1 MISANRPIINLDLDL
16 LRTFVAVADLNTFA
30 AAAAAVCRTQSAVS
44 QQMQRLEQLVGKELF
59 ARHGRNKLLTEH
71 GIQLLGY
78 ARKILRFNDE
88 ACSSLMFSNL
98 QGVLTIGAS
107 DESADTIL
115 PFLLNRVSSV
125 YPKLALDVRVK
136 RNAYMAEMLESQEV
150 DLMVTTHRPSTFKA
164 LNLRTSPTHW
174 YCAAEYV
181 LQKGEPIPLVLLD
194 DPSPFRDMVLAT
206 LNKADIPWRLA
217 YVASTLPAVRAA
229 VKAGLG
235 VTARPVE
242 MMSPDLRVLSGV
254 DGLPPLPDTE
264 YLLCYDPS
272 SNNELAQVIYQAME
286 SYNNVKKYVNL
297 LLHFCYRMTKACH
310 RSRKY
315 SLLGGGIDTN
325 SCQNRPVF
333 FPLLHNG
340 HDSTT
345 SNFPGVVNDLGRK
358 GAKCKCCC
366 HCVNQCEETFVKVDK
381 RL

>member
-1 MISANRPIINLDLDL
+1 
-16 LRTFVAVADLNTFA
+16 
-30 AAAAAVCRTQSAVS
+30 
-44 QQMQRLEQLVGKELF
+44 
-59 ARHGRNKLLTEH
+59 
-71 GIQLLGY
+71 
-78 ARKILRFNDE
+78 
-88 ACSSLMFSNL
+88 MFSNL

-164 LNLRTSPTHW
+164 LNLRTSPTYW

-217 YVASTLPAVRAA
+217 YVASTLPVVRAA

-272 SNNELAQVIYQAME
+272 SNNELAQVIYQTME
-286 SYNNVKKYVNL
+286 SYHNPWQYSP
-297 LLHFCYRMTKACH
+297 MSAPEGDD
-310 RSRKY
+310 
-315 SLLGGGIDTN
+315 SLLIERDI
-325 SCQNRPVF
+325 
-333 FPLLHNG
+333 
-340 HDSTT
+340 
-345 SNFPGVVNDLGRK
+345 
-358 GAKCKCCC
+358 
-366 HCVNQCEETFVKVDK
+366 E
-381 RL
+381 

>member
-1 MISANRPIINLDLDL
+1 MNLDLDL

-88 ACSSLMFSNL
+88 ACMSLMFSNL
-98 QGVLTIGAS
+98 QGVLTLGAS

-115 PFLLNRVSSV
+115 PFLLNRISSV
-125 YPKLALDVRVK
+125 YPKLALDVSVK
-136 RNAYMAEMLESQEV
+136 RNAFMIEMLKENEV
-150 DLMVTTHRPSTFKA
+150 DLVVTTHRPGQFNCLT
-164 LNLRTSPTHW
+164 LRTSPTHW

-181 LQKGEPIPLVLLD
+181 LQQGEPVPLVLLD
-194 DPSPFRDMVLAT
+194 DPSPFRDMVLAA
-206 LNKADIPWRLA
+206 LNEANIPWRLA

-242 MMSPDLRVLSGV
+242 MMSPDLRVLGKS

-264 YLLCYDPS
+264 YLLCHNTS
-272 SNNELAQVIYQAME
+272 SNNELAKVVFEAME
-286 SYNNVKKYVNL
+286 NYHNPWQFEHVT
-297 LLHFCYRMTKACH
+297 HEGGMT
-310 RSRKY
+310 
-315 SLLGGGIDTN
+315 
-325 SCQNRPVF
+325 P
-333 FPLLHNG
+333 
-340 HDSTT
+340 
-345 SNFPGVVNDLGRK
+345 
-358 GAKCKCCC
+358 
-366 HCVNQCEETFVKVDK
+366 
-381 RL
+381 

>member
-1 MISANRPIINLDLDL
+1 MINANRPIMNLDLDL

-88 ACSSLMFSNL
+88 ACMSLMFSNL
-98 QGVLTIGAS
+98 QGVLTLGAS

-125 YPKLALDVRVK
+125 YPKLALDVSVK
-136 RNAYMAEMLESQEV
+136 RNAFMIEMLKENEV
-150 DLMVTTHRPSTFKA
+150 DLVVTTHRPGQFDCLT
-164 LNLRTSPTHW
+164 LRTSPTHW

-194 DPSPFRDMVLAT
+194 DPSPFRDMVLT
-206 LNKADIPWRLA
+206 VLNKANIPWRLA

-242 MMSPDLRVLSGV
+242 MMSPDLRVLGKS
-254 DGLPPLPDTE
+254 DGLPALPETE
-264 YLLCYDPS
+264 YLLCHNAA
-272 SNNELAQVIYQAME
+272 SNNELAKVVFEAME
-286 SYNNVKKYVNL
+286 NYHNPWQYEQVTSEGGDD
-297 LLHFCYRMTKACH
+297 
-310 RSRKY
+310 
-315 SLLGGGIDTN
+315 SLIVEGD
-325 SCQNRPVF
+325 F
-333 FPLLHNG
+333 
-340 HDSTT
+340 
-345 SNFPGVVNDLGRK
+345 
-358 GAKCKCCC
+358 
-366 HCVNQCEETFVKVDK
+366 E
-381 RL
+381 

>member
-1 MISANRPIINLDLDL
+1 MINANRPIMNLDLDL

-88 ACSSLMFSNL
+88 ACMSLMYSNL
-98 QGVLTIGAS
+98 QGVLTLGAS

-115 PFLLNRVSSV
+115 PFLLNRISSV
-125 YPKLALDVRVK
+125 YPKLALDVSVK
-136 RNAYMAEMLESQEV
+136 RNAFMIEMLDENKV
-150 DLMVTTHRPSTFKA
+150 DLVVTTHRPGQFNCLT
-164 LNLRTSPTHW
+164 LRTSPTHW

-194 DPSPFRDMVLAT
+194 DPSPFRDMVLAA
-206 LNKADIPWRLA
+206 LNEANIPWRLA

-242 MMSPDLRVLSGV
+242 MMSPDLRVLGKS
-254 DGLPPLPDTE
+254 DGLPALPDTE
-264 YLLCYDPS
+264 YLLCHNTS
-272 SNNELAQVIYQAME
+272 SNNELAKVVFEAME
-286 SYNNVKKYVNL
+286 NYHNPWQFEHVTSEGGDD
-297 LLHFCYRMTKACH
+297 
-310 RSRKY
+310 
-315 SLLGGGIDTN
+315 SLIVEGD
-325 SCQNRPVF
+325 F
-333 FPLLHNG
+333 
-340 HDSTT
+340 
-345 SNFPGVVNDLGRK
+345 
-358 GAKCKCCC
+358 
-366 HCVNQCEETFVKVDK
+366 E
-381 RL
+381 

>member
-1 MISANRPIINLDLDL
+1 MNLDLDL

-88 ACSSLMFSNL
+88 ACMSLMFSNL
-98 QGVLTIGAS
+98 QGVLTLGAS

-115 PFLLNRVSSV
+115 PFLLNRISSV
-125 YPKLALDVRVK
+125 YPKLALDVSVK
-136 RNAYMAEMLESQEV
+136 RNAFMVEMLKENEV
-150 DLMVTTHRPSTFKA
+150 DLVVTTHRPGQYDCLT
-164 LNLRTSPTHW
+164 LRTSPTHW

-194 DPSPFRDMVLAT
+194 DPSPFRDMVLTA
-206 LNKADIPWRLA
+206 LNEASIPWRLA

-242 MMSPDLRVLSGV
+242 MMSPDLRVLGQSE
-254 DGLPPLPDTE
+254 GLPSLPDTE
-264 YLLCYDPS
+264 YLLCHNAA
-272 SNNELAQVIYQAME
+272 SNNELAKVVFEAME
-286 SYNNVKKYVNL
+286 NYHNPWQYAPVTPEGG
-297 LLHFCYRMTKACH
+297 MT
-310 RSRKY
+310 
-315 SLLGGGIDTN
+315 
-325 SCQNRPVF
+325 P
-333 FPLLHNG
+333 
-340 HDSTT
+340 
-345 SNFPGVVNDLGRK
+345 
-358 GAKCKCCC
+358 
-366 HCVNQCEETFVKVDK
+366 
-381 RL
+381 

>member
-1 MISANRPIINLDLDL
+1 MNLDLDL

-88 ACSSLMFSNL
+88 ACMSLMYSNL
-98 QGVLTIGAS
+98 QGVLTLGAS

-115 PFLLNRVSSV
+115 PFLLNRISSV
-125 YPKLALDVRVK
+125 YPKLALDVSVK
-136 RNAYMAEMLESQEV
+136 RNAFMIEMLNENKV
-150 DLMVTTHRPSTFKA
+150 DLVVTTHRPGQFNCLT
-164 LNLRTSPTHW
+164 LRTSPTHW

-194 DPSPFRDMVLAT
+194 DPSPFRDMVLAA
-206 LNKADIPWRLA
+206 LNEANIPWRLA

-242 MMSPDLRVLSGV
+242 MMSPDLRVLGKS
-254 DGLPPLPDTE
+254 DGLPVLPDTE
-264 YLLCYDPS
+264 YLLCHNTS
-272 SNNELAQVIYQAME
+272 SNNELAKVVFEAME
-286 SYNNVKKYVNL
+286 NYHNPWQFEHVTSEGGDD
-297 LLHFCYRMTKACH
+297 
-310 RSRKY
+310 
-315 SLLGGGIDTN
+315 SLIVEGD
-325 SCQNRPVF
+325 F
-333 FPLLHNG
+333 
-340 HDSTT
+340 
-345 SNFPGVVNDLGRK
+345 
-358 GAKCKCCC
+358 
-366 HCVNQCEETFVKVDK
+366 E
-381 RL
+381 

>member
-1 MISANRPIINLDLDL
+1 MINANRPIMNLDLDL

-88 ACSSLMFSNL
+88 ACMSLMFSNL
-98 QGVLTIGAS
+98 QGVLTLGAS

-115 PFLLNRVSSV
+115 PFLLNRISSV
-125 YPKLALDVRVK
+125 YPKLALDVSVK
-136 RNAYMAEMLESQEV
+136 RNAFMVEMLKENEV
-150 DLMVTTHRPSTFKA
+150 DLVVTTHRPGQFDCLT
-164 LNLRTSPTHW
+164 LRTSPTHW

-194 DPSPFRDMVLAT
+194 DPSPFRDMVLAA
-206 LNKADIPWRLA
+206 LNEASIPWRLA

-242 MMSPDLRVLSGV
+242 MMSPDLRVLGHSE
-254 DGLPPLPDTE
+254 GLPSLPDTE
-264 YLLCYDPS
+264 YLLCHNAA
-272 SNNELAQVIYQAME
+272 SNNELAKVVFEAME
-286 SYNNVKKYVNL
+286 NYHNPWQYAPV
-297 LLHFCYRMTKACH
+297 TPEGGDD
-310 RSRKY
+310 
-315 SLLGGGIDTN
+315 SLIVEGD
-325 SCQNRPVF
+325 F
-333 FPLLHNG
+333 
-340 HDSTT
+340 
-345 SNFPGVVNDLGRK
+345 
-358 GAKCKCCC
+358 
-366 HCVNQCEETFVKVDK
+366 E
-381 RL
+381 

>member
-1 MISANRPIINLDLDL
+1 MNLDLDL

-88 ACSSLMFSNL
+88 ACMSLMFSNL
-98 QGVLTIGAS
+98 QGVLTLGAS

-115 PFLLNRVSSV
+115 PFHLNRISSV
-125 YPKLALDVRVK
+125 YPKLALDVSVK
-136 RNAYMAEMLESQEV
+136 RNAFMVEMLKENEV
-150 DLMVTTHRPSTFKA
+150 DLVVTTHRPGQYDCLT
-164 LNLRTSPTHW
+164 LRTSPTHW

-194 DPSPFRDMVLAT
+194 DPSPFRDMVLTA
-206 LNKADIPWRLA
+206 LNEARIPWRLA

-242 MMSPDLRVLSGV
+242 MMSPDLRVLGQSE
-254 DGLPPLPDTE
+254 GLPSLPDTE
-264 YLLCYDPS
+264 YLLCHNAA
-272 SNNELAQVIYQAME
+272 SNNELAKVVFEAME
-286 SYNNVKKYVNL
+286 NYHNPWQYAPV
-297 LLHFCYRMTKACH
+297 TPEGGDD
-310 RSRKY
+310 
-315 SLLGGGIDTN
+315 SLIVERD
-325 SCQNRPVF
+325 F
-333 FPLLHNG
+333 
-340 HDSTT
+340 
-345 SNFPGVVNDLGRK
+345 
-358 GAKCKCCC
+358 
-366 HCVNQCEETFVKVDK
+366 E
-381 RL
+381 

>member
-1 MISANRPIINLDLDL
+1 MNLDLDL

-88 ACSSLMFSNL
+88 ACMSLMYSNL
-98 QGVLTIGAS
+98 QGVLTLGAS

-115 PFLLNRVSSV
+115 PFLLNRISSV
-125 YPKLALDVRVK
+125 YPKLALDVSIK
-136 RNAYMAEMLESQEV
+136 RNAFMIEMLNENKV
-150 DLMVTTHRPSTFKA
+150 DLVVTTHRPGQFNCLT
-164 LNLRTSPTHW
+164 LRTSPTHW

-194 DPSPFRDMVLAT
+194 DPSPFRDMVLAA
-206 LNKADIPWRLA
+206 LNEANIPWRLA

-242 MMSPDLRVLSGV
+242 MMSPDLRVLGKS
-254 DGLPPLPDTE
+254 DGLPALPDTE
-264 YLLCYDPS
+264 YLLCHNTS
-272 SNNELAQVIYQAME
+272 SNNELAKVVFEAME
-286 SYNNVKKYVNL
+286 NYHNPWQFEHVTSEGGDD
-297 LLHFCYRMTKACH
+297 
-310 RSRKY
+310 
-315 SLLGGGIDTN
+315 SLIVEGD
-325 SCQNRPVF
+325 F
-333 FPLLHNG
+333 
-340 HDSTT
+340 
-345 SNFPGVVNDLGRK
+345 
-358 GAKCKCCC
+358 
-366 HCVNQCEETFVKVDK
+366 E
-381 RL
+381 

>member
-1 MISANRPIINLDLDL
+1 MNLDLDL

-88 ACSSLMFSNL
+88 ACMSLMFSNL
-98 QGVLTIGAS
+98 QGVLTLGAS

-115 PFLLNRVSSV
+115 PFLLNRISSV
-125 YPKLALDVRVK
+125 YPKLALDVSVK
-136 RNAYMAEMLESQEV
+136 RNAFMVEMLKENEV
-150 DLMVTTHRPSTFKA
+150 DLVVTKHRPGQYDCLT
-164 LNLRTSPTHW
+164 LRTSPTHW

-194 DPSPFRDMVLAT
+194 DPSPFRDMVLTA
-206 LNKADIPWRLA
+206 LNEASIPWRLA

-242 MMSPDLRVLSGV
+242 MMSPDLRVLGQSE
-254 DGLPPLPDTE
+254 GLPSLPDTE
-264 YLLCYDPS
+264 YLLCHNAA
-272 SNNELAQVIYQAME
+272 SNNELAKVVFEAME
-286 SYNNVKKYVNL
+286 NYHNPWQYAPV
-297 LLHFCYRMTKACH
+297 TPEGGDD
-310 RSRKY
+310 
-315 SLLGGGIDTN
+315 SLIVERD
-325 SCQNRPVF
+325 F
-333 FPLLHNG
+333 
-340 HDSTT
+340 
-345 SNFPGVVNDLGRK
+345 
-358 GAKCKCCC
+358 
-366 HCVNQCEETFVKVDK
+366 E
-381 RL
+381 

>member
-1 MISANRPIINLDLDL
+1 MNLDLDL

-88 ACSSLMFSNL
+88 ACMSLMFSNL
-98 QGVLTIGAS
+98 QGVLTLGAS

-115 PFLLNRVSSV
+115 PFLLNRISSV
-125 YPKLALDVRVK
+125 YPKLALDVSVK
-136 RNAYMAEMLESQEV
+136 RNAFMIEMLKENEV
-150 DLMVTTHRPSTFKA
+150 DLVVTTHRPGQFNCLT
-164 LNLRTSPTHW
+164 LRTSPTHW

-181 LQKGEPIPLVLLD
+181 LQQGEPVPLVLLD
-194 DPSPFRDMVLAT
+194 DPSPFRDMVLAA
-206 LNKADIPWRLA
+206 LNEANIPWRLA

-242 MMSPDLRVLSGV
+242 MMSPDLRVLGKS

-264 YLLCYDPS
+264 YLLCHNTS
-272 SNNELAQVIYQAME
+272 SNNELAKVVFEAME
-286 SYNNVKKYVNL
+286 NYHNPWQFEHVT
-297 LLHFCYRMTKACH
+297 REGGDD
-310 RSRKY
+310 
-315 SLLGGGIDTN
+315 SLIVEGD
-325 SCQNRPVF
+325 F
-333 FPLLHNG
+333 
-340 HDSTT
+340 
-345 SNFPGVVNDLGRK
+345 
-358 GAKCKCCC
+358 
-366 HCVNQCEETFVKVDK
+366 E
-381 RL
+381 

>member
-1 MISANRPIINLDLDL
+1 MNLDLDL

-88 ACSSLMFSNL
+88 ACMSLMFSNL
-98 QGVLTIGAS
+98 QGVLTLGAS

-115 PFLLNRVSSV
+115 PFLLNRISSV
-125 YPKLALDVRVK
+125 YPKLALDVSVK
-136 RNAYMAEMLESQEV
+136 RNAFMVEMLKENEV
-150 DLMVTTHRPSTFKA
+150 DLVVTTHRPGQFDSLT
-164 LNLRTSPTHW
+164 LRTSPTHW

-194 DPSPFRDMVLAT
+194 EPSPFRDMVLAA
-206 LNKADIPWRLA
+206 LNEAGIPWRLA

-242 MMSPDLRVLSGV
+242 MMSPDLRVLGQSE
-254 DGLPPLPDTE
+254 GLPSLPDTE
-264 YLLCYDPS
+264 YLLCHNAA
-272 SNNELAQVIYQAME
+272 SNNELAKVVFEAME
-286 SYNNVKKYVNL
+286 NYHNPWQYAPV
-297 LLHFCYRMTKACH
+297 TPEGGDD
-310 RSRKY
+310 
-315 SLLGGGIDTN
+315 SLIVEGD
-325 SCQNRPVF
+325 F
-333 FPLLHNG
+333 
-340 HDSTT
+340 
-345 SNFPGVVNDLGRK
+345 
-358 GAKCKCCC
+358 
-366 HCVNQCEETFVKVDK
+366 E
-381 RL
+381 

>member
-1 MISANRPIINLDLDL
+1 MINANRPILNLDLDL

-88 ACSSLMFSNL
+88 ACMSLMYSNL
-98 QGVLTIGAS
+98 QGVLTLGAS

-115 PFLLNRVSSV
+115 PFLLNRISSV
-125 YPKLALDVRVK
+125 YPKLALDVSVK
-136 RNAYMAEMLESQEV
+136 RNAFMIEMLNENKV
-150 DLMVTTHRPSTFKA
+150 DLVVTTHRPGQFNCLT
-164 LNLRTSPTHW
+164 LRTSPTHW

-194 DPSPFRDMVLAT
+194 DPSPFRDMVLAA
-206 LNKADIPWRLA
+206 LNEANIPWRLA

-242 MMSPDLRVLSGV
+242 MMSPDLRVLGKS
-254 DGLPPLPDTE
+254 DGLPALPDTE
-264 YLLCYDPS
+264 YLLCHNTS
-272 SNNELAQVIYQAME
+272 SNNELAKVVFEAME
-286 SYNNVKKYVNL
+286 NYHNPWQFEHVTSEGGDD
-297 LLHFCYRMTKACH
+297 
-310 RSRKY
+310 
-315 SLLGGGIDTN
+315 SLIVEGD
-325 SCQNRPVF
+325 F
-333 FPLLHNG
+333 
-340 HDSTT
+340 
-345 SNFPGVVNDLGRK
+345 
-358 GAKCKCCC
+358 
-366 HCVNQCEETFVKVDK
+366 E
-381 RL
+381 